1 LKRVSVDNNAHHY
14 RGRDMPLTEAK
25 TRIEWIASSC
35 RLLRQTAAEFTRTQ
49 PFSGLTIGTA
59 IHLEPKTA
67 ALLMTLRAG
76 GASIVATDN
85 LNSTQPATIEYLRQH
100 GIEVI
105 GEQTMDLAAHGAF
118 LDAILAREPE
128 LLLDNGGDLFA
139 RVAQAPY
146 AALRGGTEE
155 TTSGRARL
163 APLRDAIRVPVLVI
177 NDSRIKQFAE
187 NRHAVGQ
194 SLFESY
200 MRFTNRSSNGKR
212 VTVFGYGACGRGTA
226 ACFRNAYSLVSVVD
240 VDPVTTLEAHLDGYA
255 TPLREAAIRSADVLI
270 TVTGA
275 PKVIGAA
282 DLPLL
287 KDGAILING
296 GHFPHEIDIAA
307 ISGDGAVV
315 GRTNYPTEG
324 IETLALADGRALH
337 VLGHGHMAN
346 LAGPRPLGNS
356 VESMDLGFTLQVRC
370 LERVARGVG
379 GGHCVVPVPADIDA
393 AVATAYLALNR

>member
-1 LKRVSVDNNAHHY
+1 
-14 RGRDMPLTEAK
+14 MPTTETK

-35 RLLRQTAAEFTRTQ
+35 RLLQATAAEFAQSQ
-49 PFSGLTIGTA
+49 PFAGLTIGTA

-76 GASIVATDN
+76 GARVVATGN
-85 LNSTQPATIEYLRQH
+85 LNSTQPATMEFLRDH
-100 GIEVI
+100 DVEVI
-105 GEQTMDLAAHGAF
+105 GEQTMDADAHGRF
-118 LDAILAREPE
+118 LDAILARKPE

-139 RVAQAPY
+139 RVAQEPY

-163 APLRDAIRVPVLVI
+163 APLREAIRVPVLVI
-177 NDSRIKQFAE
+177 NDSPIKQFAE

-200 MRFTNRSSNGKR
+200 MRFTNRSTNGKR

-226 ACFRNAYSLVSVVD
+226 ACFRNAYSVVSVVD
-240 VDPVTTLEAHLDGYA
+240 IDPVIALEAHLDGFS
-255 TPLREAAIRSADVLI
+255 TPVREAAIANADVLV

-275 PKVIGAA
+275 PNVIGAA

-296 GHFPHEIDIAA
+296 GHFPHEIDVA
-307 ISGDGAVV
+307 SMMSDPAVV
-315 GRTNYPTEG
+315 GTTNYPSEG
-324 IETLALADGRALH
+324 IETLDLADGRSVHL
-337 VLGHGHMAN
+337 LGHGHMAN

-356 VESMDLGFTLQVRC
+356 VESMDLGFTLQARC
-370 LERVARGVG
+370 LERVARGIDE
-379 GGHCVVPVPADIDA
+379 GHCVVPVPADIDA
-393 AVATAYLALNR
+393 AVANAYLALHR